1 MKKSAT
7 VCLAVCAMAATALT
21 ISGQDSRPRGQ
32 FRFERPVVSMG
43 GPQRLRVDIPLLV
56 GSQPPEP
63 APERG
68 FGPEQSPL
76 RYAAALNDLRLYDA
90 SGREVP
96 YLVVLPAP
104 PGADWVQGHIAATPA
119 TEKTSGF
126 ETDFEDLTTIDRV
139 SLTGLSAPFMKR
151 ANLEGS
157 GDRTRWTVLLNQT
170 TVFDLPDS
178 QLRQLELAFTPGSY
192 RYVRVTWDD
201 SNSAKMPL
209 PAAVAARKVAREQ
222 IPLPPLTAPIAFE
235 QRPSEPSKSRYRLRL
250 PGAHLPIVAFDLDV
264 GGGYVFRR
272 ASVTESRL
280 TSGKLV
286 PAAIGETTL
295 RRVVQGDL
303 AATALR
309 LPVGAPAEPDV
320 DLTIDDGNNLP
331 LELKGI
337 TAIFAELPWI
347 YFEGDGG
354 AIVARYGDAGLQAP
368 KYDLDAARPS
378 IRIENVPDAAWGN
391 ARVLEPS
398 EAVVVTG
405 AMPTGGA
412 PIDMTLF
419 RYVRSILA
427 GEAGLMAVPLDAA
440 ALAHSSGPRTDFADV
455 RVIDMNGRQVP
466 YVLERR
472 DEPHAVDLQIEQ
484 RDAPKA
490 ALSSSPSE
498 VTSYYRVRLPFANLP
513 SARLVLTT
521 TARVFDRTVG
531 VSVERP
537 ADQRHRDVWLSPVA
551 SARWGHADRQTPA
564 PSLTL
569 QLSSTDQMD
578 LLIAIREGDNSRLP
592 LTAARLLL
600 PSYRVRL
607 FRDGSAMRMAY
618 GRDDLGPPRYDLA
631 LRAPQV
637 LGVTAREV
645 SLSSEESG
653 QAGQT
658 NPAVAALMSPRLFW
672 GVLVVAVVVLL
683 ALLVRLLKREQPTGT
698 A

>member
-1 MKKSAT
+1 
-7 VCLAVCAMAATALT
+7 
-21 ISGQDSRPRGQ
+21 
-32 FRFERPVVSMG
+32 
-43 GPQRLRVDIPLLV
+43 
-56 GSQPPEP
+56 
-63 APERG
+63 
-68 FGPEQSPL
+68 
-76 RYAAALNDLRLYDA
+76 
-90 SGREVP
+90 
-96 YLVVLPAP
+96 
-104 PGADWVQGHIAATPA
+104 
-119 TEKTSGF
+119 
-126 ETDFEDLTTIDRV
+126 
-139 SLTGLSAPFMKR
+139 
-151 ANLEGS
+151 
-157 GDRTRWTVLLNQT
+157 
-170 TVFDLPDS
+170 
-178 QLRQLELAFTPGSY
+178 
-192 RYVRVTWDD
+192 
-201 SNSAKMPL
+201 
-209 PAAVAARKVAREQ
+209 
-222 IPLPPLTAPIAFE
+222 
-235 QRPSEPSKSRYRLRL
+235 
-250 PGAHLPIVAFDLDV
+250 
-264 GGGYVFRR
+264 
-272 ASVTESRL
+272 
-280 TSGKLV
+280 
-286 PAAIGETTL
+286 
-295 RRVVQGDL
+295 
-303 AATALR
+303 
-309 LPVGAPAEPDV
+309 
-320 DLTIDDGNNLP
+320 
-331 LELKGI
+331 
-337 TAIFAELPWI
+337 
-347 YFEGDGG
+347 
-354 AIVARYGDAGLQAP
+354 
-368 KYDLDAARPS
+368 
-378 IRIENVPDAAWGN
+378 
-391 ARVLEPS
+391 
-398 EAVVVTG
+398 
-405 AMPTGGA
+405 
-412 PIDMTLF
+412 MTLF